1 MQKKHFFSFRQADI
15 LFFFHYEVVT
25 PAKLSALTHSIIAFK
40 SLPKVIPCNS
50 LCICFTMPW
59 TRCTTME
66 PVESE
71 KTQLEENPGTLQDL
85 EI

>member
-1 MQKKHFFSFRQADI
+1 MI
-15 LFFFHYEVVT
+15 L
-25 PAKLSALTHSIIAFK
+25 
-40 SLPKVIPCNS
+40 VIPCNS